1 MQVKHFEDLKLDE
14 IDYKILTR
22 LQKNAQIKKNELA
35 EHVGL
40 SLPSTIDRIT
50 KLEEHGYI
58 KSYNAVLD
66 PKKLKLDIT
75 CFIFVTSESSK
86 QYKQFVDHCIA
97 AKEVVECHSVTGD
110 GSHILK
116 VRVENTQALEK
127 FLSKIQSWPGVK
139 STRTS
144 LVLSSHK
151 ETTEIELK
159 H

>member
-1 MQVKHFEDLKLDE
+1 MQLKHTDDLKLDE
-14 IDYKILTR
+14 IDYKILSK
-22 LQKNAQIKKNELA
+22 LQKNGQIKKSELA

-40 SLPSTIDRIT
+40 SLPSTIDRIA
-50 KLEEHGYI
+50 KLESHGFI
-58 KSYNAVLD
+58 KSYTAVLD
-66 PKKLKLDIT
+66 PKKLGIDIT

-86 QYKQFVDHCIA
+86 HYRQFVEHCIA

-116 VRVENTQALEK
+116 VRVENTLALEK

-151 ETTEIELK
+151 ETTEIDLK